1 MTPDRPL
8 RIALVSREYP
18 PFFGG
23 GIGSYARHIAPALAR
38 SGAHVH
44 VLTQAHDPSHPRVTT
59 AAMGAGSLT
68 VHRVPL
74 PSRTGS
80 WTRSLLRWSAA
91 VASTLDDLRRDGRID
106 LAEFAEC
113 EAAGLTTSLHRAM
126 FPDLDDPMTLRSGPA
141 PRLPTVVHLHTPS
154 EMLLALR
161 SLSITSVTE
170 DFAAYVLAERAAIHA
185 ASAVCAPSRFIAD
198 WAQRHYELSSS
209 PEVIPYAIAPLPPV
223 QSLGDFPTSPR
234 VLFVGRIEPRKGIEP
249 LLRAWARVRAAV
261 PGAELRIAG
270 SDTSTAPGGS
280 SLRGHLARDLSIDAR
295 GSIQFLGPLPPEVL
309 TLEYARASLCVIPS
323 LWENYPNTCL
333 EALAHARPVVVSD
346 AGGMREMF
354 EGTPAGLTF
363 PTGCV
368 ESLADAMISILHEPP
383 AQQRARGLAGREHI
397 AALCDPARIAS
408 RRIDF
413 YRRVIERDQ
422 ASPDRATEPGQA
434 LRLWRSL
441 QTLASGQ
448 TWNVAMPEVPA
459 PIARWLDA
467 DRAHRPEP
475 AQECAI

>member
-23 GIGSYARHIAPALAR
+23 GIGSYARHIAPALAHA
-38 SGAHVH
+38 GVHVH
-44 VLTQAHDPSHPRVTT
+44 VLTQAHDPSHPRV
-59 AAMGAGSLT
+59 ASSALGAGSLT

-91 VASTLDDLRRDGRID
+91 VATTLDDLRREQRMD

-113 EAAGLTTSLHRAM
+113 EAAGLTTSLARAM
-126 FPDLDDPMTLRSGPA
+126 FPDLDTSPGLSASA
-141 PRLPTVVHLHTPS
+141 PTRLPTVVHLHTPS

-161 SLSITSVTE
+161 SLSISSVTE
-170 DFAAYVLAERAAIHA
+170 DFAAYVLAERAAMHA
-185 ASAVCAPSRFIAD
+185 ASAICAPSRFIAG
-198 WAQRHYELSSS
+198 WAQKHYELSTT
-209 PEVIPYAIAPLPPV
+209 PEVIPYAIAPPPPLE
-223 QSLGDFPTSPR
+223 SLGEFPEAPR

-270 SDTSTAPGGS
+270 SDTSTAPGGT
-280 SLRGHLARDLSIDAR
+280 SLRGHLVRDLSIDAR

-309 TLEYARASLCVIPS
+309 TLEYAQASLCVIPS

-346 AGGMREMF
+346 SGGMREMF
-354 EGTPAGLTF
+354 ERTPAGLTF

-383 AQQRARGLAGREHI
+383 AQRQARGLAGREHI
-397 AALCDPARIAS
+397 AALCDPARIAAK
-408 RRIDF
+408 RIDF

-434 LRLWRSL
+434 LRMWRSL

-448 TWNVAMPEVPA
+448 TWGVAMPTVEPA
-459 PIARWLDA
+459 ISRWLGGA
-467 DRAHRPEP
+467 DSP
-475 AQECAI
+475 ARTHECAI